1 MTASEIESFLAIC
14 RHKTVSR
21 AAESLYITQ
30 SSLSIRLK
38 ALEKKLG
45 GMLFYRRK
53 GSRKM
58 ILTAAGRQFYA
69 LSVQY
74 EALLKQMKQVC
85 QEIPAS
91 LRVSSLN
98 SVDTFLLPEVYSR
111 FSQRYPD
118 IKLEIQDMD
127 RPAASISIQNGD
139 TDLAFTSGK
148 NTCEGVRETP
158 AFVEP
163 MVLICSDTEMKEP
176 VRKADLSV
184 ENEVYIGWSL
194 QFIHW
199 HLQTFGDAHP
209 RFTVSIMPHLQQFME
224 RKGFWSIVPV
234 SVAIGMAKNCPIRQ
248 METDFPLPTREMS
261 ILSAAEVPDNA
272 ATLAFYECLREAL
285 AAYPQIEVVF

>member
-1 MTASEIESFLAIC
+1 MTPSEIETFLAIC
-14 RHKTVSR
+14 QYETVSR

-53 GSRKM
+53 GGRKM
-58 ILTAAGRQFYA
+58 VLTAAGRQFYA

-74 EALLKQMKQVC
+74 EALLKQMMQVC
-85 QEIPAS
+85 QETPAS

-98 SVDTFLLPEVYSR
+98 SVDTFLLPAVYTR

-118 IKLEIQDMD
+118 IKLEIQDLD

-148 NTCEGVRETP
+148 NTCEGVREKL
-158 AFVEP
+158 AFIEP
-163 MVLICSDTEMKEP
+163 MVLICSDNDRQGP
-176 VRKADLSV
+176 VRKEDLSV
-184 ENEVYIGWSL
+184 ENEVYIGWSQ
-194 QFIHW
+194 QFSHW
-199 HLQTFGDAHP
+199 HLQTFGDEHP
-209 RFTVSIMPHLQQFME
+209 RLTVSIMPHLQQFME
-224 RKGFWSIVPV
+224 RKGFWSIVPI
-234 SVAIGMAKNCPIRQ
+234 SVAIGLAKNCPIRQ
-248 METDFPLPTREMS
+248 VETAFPLPDREMS
-261 ILSAAEVPDNA
+261 ILSAADVPDNA

-285 AAYPQIEVVF
+285 RAYPQIQVVI